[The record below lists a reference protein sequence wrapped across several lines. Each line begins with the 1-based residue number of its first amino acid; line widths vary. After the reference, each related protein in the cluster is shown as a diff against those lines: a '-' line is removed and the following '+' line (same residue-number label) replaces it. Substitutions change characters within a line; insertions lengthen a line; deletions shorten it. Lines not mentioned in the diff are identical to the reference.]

1 MTKRKYLLSL
11 DQGTTSCRAI
21 VFDQDGQIISSAQRT
36 LTQYYPQPGWVEHDA
51 DEILR
56 LQIEVAQDAVADVDL
71 NQAKIAG
78 IGLTNQRETL
88 VVWDRETG
96 RPVHPAIVWQCRR
109 TAAICQRLASDEAQV
124 KLIRERTGLLPD
136 AYFTATKLM
145 WIFETFPDLQRR
157 AAAGQLLAGT
167 VDSWLI
173 WHLSGRRCHV
183 TDASNAARTM
193 MFNIHTGDWD
203 DDLLQRF
210 GIPRSMLAD
219 IVPSSGVMAT
229 LDPAILP
236 GDLPIAG
243 LAGDQ
248 QAALFGQNCFEPGMT
263 KNTYGTGCFILM
275 YTGKQ
280 PVRSEHGLLTTVAWD
295 LGNGLEYALEG
306 SVFNAGS
313 AIQWL
318 RDNLGMIET
327 ASECDR
333 LAEKVDDSGGVTF
346 VPAFTGLGAPYWN
359 MQARAMLCGLTRGSS
374 REHVARAVLESIAH
388 QSLDVLECMIRDAGC
403 PIPLLR
409 VDGGASVSRV
419 MMQFQADI
427 SQLVVDRPLITETTA
442 FGAAC
447 LAGLALGVWPDL
459 AALSAIRQTDQ
470 VFEPQ
475 MAEQERSGR
484 RLAWQQAVRTAIQH
498 GRTEAR

>member
-1 MTKRKYLLSL
+1 MSKKKYLLSL

-21 VFDQDGQIISSAQRT
+21 VFDQNGQMISSAQRP
-36 LTQYYPQPGWVEHDA
+36 LTQYYPHPGWVEHDA

-56 LQIEVAQDAVADVDL
+56 LQIEVARDAVADVDPD
-71 NQAKIAG
+71 QAEIAG

-88 VVWDRETG
+88 VLWERETG

-109 TAAICQRLASDEAQV
+109 TAAICQRLAADENLV
-124 KLIRERTGLLPD
+124 KQIRERTGLLPD

-145 WIFETFPDLQRR
+145 WIFEHFPDLKQQ
-157 AAAGQLLAGT
+157 AEAGQLLAGT

-193 MFNIHTGDWD
+193 MFNIHTGEWD
-203 DDLLQRF
+203 DDLLASF
-210 GIPRSMLAD
+210 GIPRKILAD

-229 LDPAILP
+229 LDPAIIP

-280 PVRSEHGLLTTVAWD
+280 PVDSQHGLLTTVAWD
-295 LGNGLEYALEG
+295 LGEGLEYALEG

-346 VPAFTGLGAPYWN
+346 VPAFTGLGAPYWD
-359 MQARAMLCGLTRGSS
+359 MEARAMLCGLTRGSS

-388 QSLDVLECMIRDAGC
+388 QSLDVLDCMVQDSGC
-403 PIPLLR
+403 SIPLLR

-419 MMQFQADI
+419 MMQFQSDI
-427 SQLVVDRPLITETTA
+427 SQLVVDRPVITETTA

-459 AALSAIRQTDQ
+459 EAVSAIRQTDQ
-470 VFEPQ
+470 VFEPKMENQ
-475 MAEQERSGR
+475 DRIERR
-484 RLAWQQAVRTAIQH
+484 KAWQRAVRTAIGH
-498 GRTEAR
+498 GRDKS